1 MPRESFQKVLVVG
14 LESITSMRIPV
25 KDSFS
30 KLVEG
35 KPQARITATSQGKS
49 VSYNEPSSSTIDD
62 FAPPG
67 CYRDREITIIPIIPI
82 RQTNW
87 ARVFKLSRVTG

>member
-1 MPRESFQKVLVVG
+1 MPRKPFQKVLVVG

-35 KPQARITATSQGKS
+35 KPQAQITATNQGKS
-49 VSYNEPSSSTIDD
+49 VSYNEPSSSTIND
-62 FAPPG
+62 
-67 CYRDREITIIPIIPI
+67 
-82 RQTNW
+82 
-87 ARVFKLSRVTG
+87 SSS

>member
-1 MPRESFQKVLVVG
+1 MPRKLFQKVLVVG

-35 KPQARITATSQGKS
+35 KPQAQISNIMDIT
-49 VSYNEPSSSTIDD
+49 
-62 FAPPG
+62 
-67 CYRDREITIIPIIPI
+67 PIWLAFP
-82 RQTNW
+82 
-87 ARVFKLSRVTG
+87 AVCFVTL

>member
-1 MPRESFQKVLVVG
+1 MPRKPFQKVLVVG

-35 KPQARITATSQGKS
+35 KPQAQITATSQGKS

-62 FAPPG
+62 SAPPG
-67 CYRDREITIIPIIPI
+67 CNREITIIPIIPT

-87 ARVFKLSRVTG
+87 ARVFKLSRVAG